1 MYAALM
7 IPLKRRW
14 LVSKL
19 MNNYSTY
26 SVKSWEWL
34 FFWSLLLNNH
44 LVIINRNL
52 RYERLINHV
61 DVFDYI
67 SLLNWLDKIN
77 ITKPYV
83 IIRKIK
89 SGFHSYMSV
98 NFKND
103 AVKQM

>member
-44 LVIINRNL
+44 LVNNKSK
-52 RYERLINHV
+52 
-61 DVFDYI
+61 F
-67 SLLNWLDKIN
+67 KI
-77 ITKPYV
+77 
-83 IIRKIK
+83 
-89 SGFHSYMSV
+89 
-98 NFKND
+98 
-103 AVKQM
+103 